1 MTPSLSLHAHRR
13 PTHARR
19 IQDALAT
26 TGSAGGEDRS
36 VEFRE
41 LDWWM
46 MMSWVGTYIG
56 FNLAFMAW
64 ARVCYVH
71 RTDELKH
78 DADAAGFMTHLI
90 AKGSEEALTPSQMR
104 RQARARHEKRRSA
117 ENAFDSV
124 RKLVEY

>member
-1 MTPSLSLHAHRR
+1 MTPGLSIHSHQQLTRAH
-13 PTHARR
+13 R

-26 TGSAGGEDRS
+26 GSAAGEDRS

-78 DADAAGFMTHLI
+78 GADEAGFIISGVFLAGPPTQ
-90 AKGSEEALTPSQMR
+90 TPHHPRMVLGHTPQ
-104 RQARARHEKRRSA
+104 
-117 ENAFDSV
+117 FV
-124 RKLVEY
+124 

>member
-1 MTPSLSLHAHRR
+1 M
-13 PTHARR
+13 
-19 IQDALAT
+19 
-26 TGSAGGEDRS
+26 
-36 VEFRE
+36 EFRE

-46 MMSWVGTYIG
+46 MTSWVGTYIG

-78 DADAAGFMTHLI
+78 DADEAGFMTHLI
-90 AKGSEEALTPSQMR
+90 EKGSEEALTPSQMR